1 MLYNYFSIVCGVDLM
16 ETIIILITITLV
28 FSITIGLII
37 VNRDDVPDV
46 LVEEYNEN
54 LKEKRR
60 EIKANDEINKDIID
74 NDIEVTISNDDEII

>member
-1 MLYNYFSIVCGVDLM
+1 MLYNYSSVVCGVDLM

-54 LKEKRR
+54 LKEKRK
-60 EIKANDEINKDIID
+60 EIKANDEINKDIVD